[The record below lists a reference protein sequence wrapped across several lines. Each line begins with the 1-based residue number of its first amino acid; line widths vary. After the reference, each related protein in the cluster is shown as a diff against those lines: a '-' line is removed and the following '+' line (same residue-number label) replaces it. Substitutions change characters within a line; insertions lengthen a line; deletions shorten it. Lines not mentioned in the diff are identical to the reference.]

1 MFIDRSVITARAS
14 FTQLLKNNEAL
25 AVVPPL
31 SFASFG
37 SHIFL
42 NSDVT
47 AVIVLP
53 NRVVASE
60 EAGVGRLL
68 TGTSG

>member
-1 MFIDRSVITARAS
+1 MAHAS
-14 FTQLLKNNEAL
+14 FTQLLKNNVAL

-37 SHIFL
+37 SRIFL
-42 NSDVT
+42 NSDAT
-47 AVIVLP
+47 AVMVLP
-53 NRVVASE
+53 NSVVASE
-60 EAGVGRLL
+60 EDGIGRLL